1 MQTINELNYLVEV
14 GTLSKEAAERIL
26 NAVTGS
32 MADVHATVCEMMGGE
47 GELEKTAGKAD
58 LGSQLMTGLLSSV
71 GLTLGGMGVNYLAKE
86 WDKSKTQAAHN
97 RSFHE
102 MHRVRPEISDID
114 PQKTQEYFSV
124 LADTAPDLAK
134 NPFIAANFVQR
145 QAQGYGGVGFEEAGS
160 LARANEALSRAK
172 GPSQLS
178 QLGESLT
185 QQGLSSIG
193 SNVGYVTRLGIDE
206 ALKKSPEEIGKEQAM
221 MEATKDQYLRQSG
234 MADRALEDK
243 RKEMELRDAFAR
255 KSERRKED
263 AAYDMQAQKHQ
274 DAKELQGMKDRSARG
289 RDDVKF
295 RRDMEVKQREHDA
308 DRDRSTS
315 NYNLALDQYKHR
327 WGAGPGRAIADP
339 SAFTGGKAD
348 LRSKLVEQGFD
359 VLKKDPRRSPRID
372 YSGVRI

>member
-14 GTLSKEAAERIL
+14 GTITKEAANRIL
-26 NAVTGS
+26 HAVTGS
-32 MADVHATVCEMMGGE
+32 MRDVHATVCDMMGDGA
-47 GELEKTAGKAD
+47 LEKTAGKSD

-102 MHRVRPEISDID
+102 MHRVRPEIRDLD
-114 PQKTQEYFSV
+114 PAKTQEYFSV

-160 LARANEALSRAK
+160 LARANESLARAK

-206 ALKKSPEEIGKEQAM
+206 ALKKSPEEVGREQAI
-221 MEATKDQYLRQSG
+221 MEATKDQHLRQSG
-234 MADRALEDK
+234 MAERTLEDK

-263 AAYDMQAQKHQ
+263 AAYSMQEQKQ
-274 DAKELQGMKDRSARG
+274 LDAKELQRMKDYSART
-289 RDDVKF
+289 RDDMKF
-295 RRDMEVKQREHDA
+295 RRDMEVKQREQDA
-308 DRDRSTS
+308 DRERSTS
-315 NYNLALDQYKHR
+315 GYNLAQDQFRRR
-327 WGAGPGRAIADP
+327 WGAGVGRAMGDP
-339 SAFTGGKAD
+339 AAYAGRKAE
-348 LRSKLVEQGFD
+348 LQQKLVEQGFD
-359 VLKKDPRRSPRID
+359 VLKKDPRRSSPVDYRGIRI
-372 YSGVRI
+372 